1 MAGFLTTLKEMYESQ
16 MERHHNQ
23 PFLKATMA
31 ACAMVATADGNV
43 SFSEQVRVDQI
54 LQTLDALKIY
64 DPHEGVNLFREYA
77 DAILQNPKEGHK
89 KAAKAIDAV
98 KGDTER
104 AALMIRICL
113 AVAEANGETKLV
125 DQIEVVTLCSLLGVD
140 PSGFDLYN
148 KDLLFERDGG

>member
-1 MAGFLTTLKEMYESQ
+1 MAGFLSTLKGMYQAQ

-64 DPHEGVNLFREYA
+64 DPHEGVNLFREYSE
-77 DAILQNPKEGHK
+77 AILEDPKVGHR

-98 KGDTER
+98 KGDPER
-104 AALMIRICL
+104 SALMIRICL
-113 AVAEANGETKLV
+113 AVAESNGETKLV
-125 DQIEVVTLCSLLGVD
+125 DQIEVVTLCSILGVD
-140 PSGFDLYN
+140 PTGFDLYD
-148 KDLLFERDGG
+148 KDLLFKDKEG